1 MMMMG
6 RPQGRGAGG
15 RPQAGQRGGPFMG
28 LSAPVERSK
37 DFRGTLRKLLAR
49 LRSERL
55 VLAVVVVLGSI
66 SVAFSVIGPKI
77 AGNAMNV
84 IFDGVVGRTLPAGVP
99 KEQIIASLRASGRG
113 QFADMLAATNAVPG
127 VGIDFAALA
136 QILALAVVVYALASH
151 GRRRTSW
158 PASRS
163 GPSTACD
170 VRSRRSSRGC
180 HFGTSTATPT
190 EIF

>member
-1 MMMMG
+1 MG

-55 VLAVVVVLGSI
+55 VLAVVVVLGSL

-84 IFDGVVGRTLPAGVP
+84 IFDGVVGKTLPAGVP
-99 KEQIIASLRASGRG
+99 KEQIIA
-113 QFADMLAATNAVPG
+113 
-127 VGIDFAALA
+127 
-136 QILALAVVVYALASH
+136 
-151 GRRRTSW
+151 
-158 PASRS
+158 
-163 GPSTACD
+163 
-170 VRSRRSSRGC
+170 
-180 HFGTSTATPT
+180 
-190 EIF
+190 